1 MQGYSTPSR
10 KRILEYLEDN
20 KSRTVTV
27 ADIENYLTKKECAV
41 NKTTIYRFLE
51 KLILEKK
58 VVKYVAQK
66 GKQATFQYIE
76 EGHHCEQHLHL
87 QCTKCGRIFHLECDF
102 MGEIA
107 AHIQSEHGFY
117 IECKKSIIYGICKDC
132 VKK

>member
-10 KRILEYLEDN
+10 KRILEYLEEN

-27 ADIENYLTKKECAV
+27 ADIENYLAKKECAV
-41 NKTTIYRFLE
+41 NKTTIYRFLWNASAS
-51 KLILEKK
+51 KSFL
-58 VVKYVAQK
+58 K

-76 EGHHCEQHLHL
+76 DGHHCEQHLHL

-107 AHIQSEHGFY
+107 THIQREHGFY

>member
-10 KRILEYLEDN
+10 KRILEYLEN

-27 ADIENYLTKKECAV
+27 ADIENYLAKKECAV

-76 EGHHCEQHLHL
+76 DGHHCEQHLHL

-107 AHIQSEHGFY
+107 MHIQREHGFY
-117 IECKKSIIYGICKDC
+117 IIKYLLKVHKVFGKII
-132 VKK
+132 

>member
-10 KRILEYLEDN
+10 KRILEYLEEN

-27 ADIENYLTKKECAV
+27 ADIENYLED
-41 NKTTIYRFLE
+41 
-51 KLILEKK
+51 
-58 VVKYVAQK
+58 
-66 GKQATFQYIE
+66 
-76 EGHHCEQHLHL
+76 GHHCEQHLHL

-107 AHIQSEHGFY
+107 MHIQREHGFY

>member
-10 KRILEYLEDN
+10 KRILEYLEEN

-27 ADIENYLTKKECAV
+27 ADIENYLAKKECAV

-66 GKQATFQYIE
+66 GKQATSQYIE
-76 EGHHCEQHLHL
+76 DGHQI
-87 QCTKCGRIFHLECDF
+87 GRASCR
-102 MGEIA
+102 GR
-107 AHIQSEHGFY
+107 
-117 IECKKSIIYGICKDC
+117 
-132 VKK
+132 V

>member
-10 KRILEYLEDN
+10 KRILEYLEEN

-27 ADIENYLTKKECAV
+27 ADIENYLAKKECAV

-66 GKQATFQYIE
+66 GKKATFQYIE
-76 EGHHCEQHLHL
+76 DGHHCEQHLHL
-87 QCTKCGRIFHLECDF
+87 QFTKCGRIFHL
-102 MGEIA
+102 
-107 AHIQSEHGFY
+107 
-117 IECKKSIIYGICKDC
+117 
-132 VKK
+132 

>member
-1 MQGYSTPSR
+1 M
-10 KRILEYLEDN
+10 
-20 KSRTVTV
+20 
-27 ADIENYLTKKECAV
+27 
-41 NKTTIYRFLE
+41 
-51 KLILEKK
+51 KK
-58 VVKYVAQK
+58 VLTLFGLLFVLLGSAHAQK

-76 EGHHCEQHLHL
+76 DGHHCEQHLHL

-107 AHIQSEHGFY
+107 THIQREHGFY